1 MKTAQEWFD
10 AYGVS
15 HQNGTNKL
23 IHWICIPLI
32 IFSLL
37 GMLMSIPLP
46 FGSFSLF
53 FNFASLF
60 LLLALMFYLRLSFSL
75 FFGFLVL
82 GSLIIFI
89 DFKIFTLLNFDGAT
103 MSLLSLGV
111 FVLAWIGQFIGHKIE
126 GAKPSFFE
134 DLQYLLIGPAWLIH
148 FIYKK
153 VGIKI

>member
-15 HQNGTNKL
+15 HQNATNKL
-23 IHWICIPLI
+23 IHWVCIPLI

-46 FGSFSLF
+46 FGNYSLF

-60 LLLALMFYLRLSFSL
+60 LLLALVFYLRLSFTL

-82 GSLIIFI
+82 GSFIIFL
-89 DFKIFTLLNFDGAT
+89 DYKIFTLLNFDGAK